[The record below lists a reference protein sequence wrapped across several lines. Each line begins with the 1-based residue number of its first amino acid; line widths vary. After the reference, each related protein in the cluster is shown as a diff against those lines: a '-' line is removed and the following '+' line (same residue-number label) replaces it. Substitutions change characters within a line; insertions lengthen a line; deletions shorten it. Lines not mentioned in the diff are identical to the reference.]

1 MKNRTQVETEIKY
14 LGYYQIIGGVIGII
28 VAVMAV
34 VNSINA
40 GFFTLMKFPIYI
52 FLCLPFVF
60 SMYVGFRCID
70 RKPNRLKLSKWN
82 QVLQVISFA
91 IGGYGFTYFAG
102 IHFGV
107 GLDLTD
113 NFVFNYKLGL
123 SMFQFN
129 INQNAHLS
137 YVMVNLFALYL
148 VYRIIRYE
156 EFFDLEKERNR
167 LSTFDVDEHLI
178 SD

>member
-1 MKNRTQVETEIKY
+1 MKTRNQVETEIKY

-28 VAVMAV
+28 VAVIAI

-40 GFFTLMKFPIYI
+40 GFFSLVKFPIYFI
-52 FLCLPFVF
+52 LCLPFVF

-70 RKPNRLKLSKWN
+70 KKPNRLRLSKWN
-82 QVLQVISFA
+82 QVLQVIGFGIS
-91 IGGYGFTYFAG
+91 GYGYTYIAG
-102 IHFGV
+102 IQLGI
-107 GLDLTD
+107 GLDLTESY
-113 NFVFNYKLGL
+113 VFNYKLGL

-137 YVMVNLFALYL
+137 FVMVNILALFL
-148 VYRIIRYE
+148 VYRIIQYQD
-156 EFFDLEKERNR
+156 FFDLERERNR
-167 LSTFDVDEHLI
+167 LPAFDASEHLI